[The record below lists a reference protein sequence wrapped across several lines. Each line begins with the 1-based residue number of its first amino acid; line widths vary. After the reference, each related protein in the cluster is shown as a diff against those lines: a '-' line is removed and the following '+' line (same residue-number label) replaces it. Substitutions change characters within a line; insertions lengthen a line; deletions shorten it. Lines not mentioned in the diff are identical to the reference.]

1 VRALEEVRAHW
12 SAEGVGVEPAQLWK
26 DGAWVVS
33 PCIAE
38 QCVQHALRR
47 RGAAL
52 AWGGDL
58 GEREDG
64 QLVAVGGRRRVAD
77 DIGAARR

>member
-12 SAEGVGVEPAQLWK
+12 IAEGVGVEPAQLWK
-26 DGAWVVS
+26 DGGPVVS

-38 QCVQHALRR
+38 QRARHARHR

-52 AWGGDL
+52 A
-58 GEREDG
+58 
-64 QLVAVGGRRRVAD
+64 
-77 DIGAARR
+77 